1 MGAEIMESVVATRSS
16 RDARQR
22 RSRLGAESAGNYACK
37 VTHVAVLGVTMYFLL
52 LLNISRFGIVFYIP
66 MSGLEVAGVV
76 LGAFPLLISGIEN
89 WRDVAK
95 VGGFFWQIRKEYTK
109 CRRDIQFY
117 EIQYKKNL
125 QELLLPLIPDVD
137 EVAKLIADPGGQKW
151 CDKALQQ
158 RLEGRLHESY
168 QLYQDTITEMNEVAE
183 ELRKELCYDEQNVQ
197 DKLLPPESR
206 RRNSSRSSSPQP
218 SAKPS
223 RVSAAKGRLNY
234 ELFRTKFSFGERIRN
249 ELFDQLKECNERLE
263 QLLSSSDRI
272 SALQNAIPGNT
283 KQTSALE
290 SAFRRISKKSDLL
303 FRALQKAWQC
313 SCQQYHF
320 ANLRLEHRTLE
331 EACFEIILL
340 FVAPL
345 GFGDTPWSCQHIRC
359 GNMLGC
365 SFPQKVVGAAKS
377 STLRHATKPLSQ
389 PAAAPPAP
397 TLKQRRVDFAP
408 AAASVPKIEVDSYAD
423 NNIQLCQ
430 VLKDK
435 EGRNCMGIIGHE
447 NELYHV
453 HSIGSER
460 QSVGRASITL
470 EHILSPIFEGYIS
483 RRQRYSIAMLVAS
496 SIGQL
501 HCTPWLRT
509 GLCKKDILFFPS
521 SEDKSVIRYDE
532 PFIRQ
537 DFLHDCDHQT
547 FTDSFG
553 IDRNFHSLGIL
564 LLELCFGSR
573 LEDHR
578 LRRTYPSTTDAATKY
593 AFDVLTAL
601 EWSSSV
607 RDEGGD
613 DYAVA
618 VKWCFTGTTNEVK
631 NWRGEMIRNVVRPLE
646 RCMQHFQIA
655 ASG

>member
-1 MGAEIMESVVATRSS
+1 
-16 RDARQR
+16 
-22 RSRLGAESAGNYACK
+22 
-37 VTHVAVLGVTMYFLL
+37 
-52 LLNISRFGIVFYIP
+52 

-76 LGAFPLLISGIEN
+76 LGAFPLLISGIEH

-95 VGGFFWQIRKEYTK
+95 IGGFFWQIRKEYTR
-109 CRRDIQFY
+109 CRRDIQFH

-151 CDKALQQ
+151 CDRELQQ

-168 QLYQDTITEMNEVAE
+168 QLYQDTITEMNEIAE
-183 ELRKELCYDEQNVQ
+183 ELRKELCFDEQNVH
-197 DKLLPPESR
+197 DKLLLPESR
-206 RRNSSRSSSPQP
+206 WRNSSRSPSPQP

-223 RVSAAKGRLNY
+223 RISAAKGRLNY
-234 ELFRTKFSFGERIRN
+234 ELFRTKFSFGERTRK
-249 ELFDQLKECNERLE
+249 ELFGQLKECNERLE
-263 QLLSSSDRI
+263 KLLSSSDRV
-272 SALQNAIPGNT
+272 SALQDALPGNT
-283 KQTSALE
+283 KQTNALE
-290 SAFRRISKKSDLL
+290 SAFRIISKKSDLL

-331 EACFEIILL
+331 EACFEILL
-340 FVAPL
+340 MFAAPSK
-345 GFGDTPWSCQHIRC
+345 FGNTPWSCRQIRC

-365 SFPQKVVGAAKS
+365 PFPQKVVDAAKS
-377 STLRHATKPLSQ
+377 SPLRYATKAFPQ
-389 PAAAPPAP
+389 PAAALPAP
-397 TLKQRRVDFAP
+397 TLRQERVGFAP
-408 AAASVPKIEVDSYAD
+408 AVVNVPRIEVDLYAD
-423 NNIQLCQ
+423 HNIQLCQ
-430 VLKDK
+430 VLRDR
-435 EGRNCMGIIGHE
+435 EGGDCMGIIGHE

-460 QSVGRASITL
+460 PSVGRASITL
-470 EHILSPIFEGYIS
+470 EHILSPEFEGYMS

-501 HCTPWLRT
+501 HCTPWLRN
-509 GLCKKDILFFPS
+509 GLCKKDVLFFPS
-521 SEDKSVIRYDE
+521 SDDKSVIRYDE
-532 PFIRQ
+532 PYIRQ
-537 DFLHDCDHQT
+537 DFSHDRNHQP
-547 FTDSFG
+547 FTDSFV

-573 LEDHR
+573 LEDHQ
-578 LRRTYPSTTDAATKY
+578 LRRSYPSTTDSAARY

-601 EWSSSV
+601 QWSSSV

-613 DYAVA
+613 DYATA
-618 VKWCFTGTTNEVK
+618 VKWCFTGTTDEVK
-631 NWRGEMIRNVVRPLE
+631 NWRGEIIRNVVWPLE

-655 ASG
+655 ASSK